1 MGTHPI
7 FESDFDCLTEYEFGR
22 LAAKIN
28 SVGIEINV
36 GQLEK
41 ITGEERLKQ
50 FYTQIVERLIDA
62 LCEFHPNLENVPS
75 IQGDINDQS
84 IESFAFDLSAS
95 LRHRLNYSFRQ
106 KINIRRIWI
115 FGRMA

>member
-1 MGTHPI
+1 MNL
-7 FESDFDCLTEYEFGR
+7 DR

-50 FYTQIVERLIDA
+50 FYTQIVERLIGKIK
-62 LCEFHPNLENVPS
+62 LEDLPR
-75 IQGDINDQS
+75 
-84 IESFAFDLSAS
+84 AFGLF
-95 LRHRLNYSFRQ
+95 LTGRFC
-106 KINIRRIWI
+106 IRV
-115 FGRMA
+115 

>member
-1 MGTHPI
+1 MNL
-7 FESDFDCLTEYEFGR
+7 DR

-50 FYTQIVERLIDA
+50 FYTQIVERLIGKYKN
-62 LCEFHPNLENVPS
+62 NLWFISFQNF
-75 IQGDINDQS
+75 IQMLYA
-84 IESFAFDLSAS
+84 SFI
-95 LRHRLNYSFRQ
+95 Q
-106 KINIRRIWI
+106 I
-115 FGRMA
+115 

>member
-1 MGTHPI
+1 MNL
-7 FESDFDCLTEYEFGR
+7 DR

-50 FYTQIVERLIDA
+50 FYTQIVERLIGKMK
-62 LCEFHPNLENVPS
+62 LKSFILEFQTKKIKMLYASS
-75 IQGDINDQS
+75 IQ
-84 IESFAFDLSAS
+84 
-95 LRHRLNYSFRQ
+95 
-106 KINIRRIWI
+106 IWI
-115 FGRMA
+115 MCRQ

>member
-1 MGTHPI
+1 MNL
-7 FESDFDCLTEYEFGR
+7 DR

-50 FYTQIVERLIDA
+50 FYTQIVERLIGKIKLYLGFLDCFLQA
-62 LCEFHPNLENVPS
+62 VFVFEFETKN
-75 IQGDINDQS
+75 
-84 IESFAFDLSAS
+84 
-95 LRHRLNYSFRQ
+95 
-106 KINIRRIWI
+106 
-115 FGRMA
+115 

>member
-1 MGTHPI
+1 MNL
-7 FESDFDCLTEYEFGR
+7 DR

-50 FYTQIVERLIDA
+50 FYTQIVERLIGKYKQYTG
-62 LCEFHPNLENVPS
+62 HNLRFIS
-75 IQGDINDQS
+75 Y
-84 IESFAFDLSAS
+84 ESLVIKV
-95 LRHRLNYSFRQ
+95 LFRCFMRVSSKSRQ
-106 KINIRRIWI
+106 CTVN
-115 FGRMA
+115 